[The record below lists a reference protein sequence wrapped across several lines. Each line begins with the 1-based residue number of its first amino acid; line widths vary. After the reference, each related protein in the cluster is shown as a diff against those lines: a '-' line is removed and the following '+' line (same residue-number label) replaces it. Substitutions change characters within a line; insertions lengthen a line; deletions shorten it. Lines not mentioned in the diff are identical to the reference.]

1 MKRLIISSENI
12 LGMSFPR
19 KEALFKMESLSEEIN
34 EHIIQCVVYKELR
47 YLTIDHWVG
56 ELATWMN
63 RVNKIKCS
71 SKLKKRD
78 YLDTAFGSVGD
89 SLIDADVNIDAYKLK
104 NQKKTKDEQYPDFE
118 ITDELLKKLYDKY
131 VEVIEISLPILMS
144 KEILSIP
151 QWKEILLPI
160 FI

>member
-1 MKRLIISSENI
+1 
-12 LGMSFPR
+12 MS
-19 KEALFKMESLSEEIN
+19 L
-34 EHIIQCVVYKELR
+34 
-47 YLTIDHWVG
+47 
-56 ELATWMN
+56 
-63 RVNKIKCS
+63 IKCS

>member
-56 ELATWMN
+56 EL
-63 RVNKIKCS
+63 
-71 SKLKKRD
+71 
-78 YLDTAFGSVGD
+78 
-89 SLIDADVNIDAYKLK
+89 
-104 NQKKTKDEQYPDFE
+104 
-118 ITDELLKKLYDKY
+118 DK
-131 VEVIEISLPILMS
+131 M
-144 KEILSIP
+144 
-151 QWKEILLPI
+151 
-160 FI
+160 